1 MPALPSVL
9 IVDDDAESRVL
20 LGQLLT
26 ALGADKVSDVASA
39 EEALEL
45 LTRESFSIILSDYR
59 LEGMDGVEFL
69 DRIRQSGEATPVVLI
84 TGAPEQQAGLRASK
98 HAKVDVFPKPFRIA
112 ELRAAMDRL
121 LAA

>member
-9 IVDDDAESRVL
+9 IVDDNAESRVM
-20 LGQLLT
+20 LGQLLM
-26 ALGADKVSDVASA
+26 ALGADKVIDVASA

-59 LEGMDGVEFL
+59 LEGMDGVQFL
-69 DRIRQSGEATPVVLI
+69 DQIRQSGDATPVLLI
-84 TGAPEQQAGLRASK
+84 TGAPEQQALLRASK
-98 HAKVDVFPKPFRIA
+98 HVKVDVFPKPFRIA
-112 ELRAAMDRL
+112 ELSAAMDRL